1 MVLSKHIQDCFLNFA
16 LYFIS
21 VFIHLKIMFCFGGA
35 GSLLLCGLS
44 VIAVSGHYSLL
55 AMHGLL
61 MRSFPLLQ
69 SSTSRACRL
78 SNCSSRALEHRLS
91 GSRHVGSLQTKDQT
105 CVAYTGRWILYH
117 WAAREASQIM
127 FFLMTYHLLDS
138 SFQIFKWKGPFCM
151 RQHFYSTILQV
162 APGLPWAA

>member
-105 CVAYTGRWILYH
+105 CVAYTGR
-117 WAAREASQIM
+117 
-127 FFLMTYHLLDS
+127 
-138 SFQIFKWKGPFCM
+138 
-151 RQHFYSTILQV
+151 
-162 APGLPWAA
+162 